1 MTATDPIRPAPTVHA
16 KDARRLERQVA
27 WLLRA
32 GVTVAAI
39 VVLAGGLAYLV
50 RYGAE
55 PVQLGVFRGE
65 PEVLRSVPGIVS
77 EAARLGRRGCI
88 QFGLLLLI
96 ATPVLRVALA
106 CLAFVRQRDWQY
118 AVISA
123 IVLATLVASLFRGL
137 W

>member
-1 MTATDPIRPAPTVHA
+1 MMPIEPNLPVPFAQAPGVG
-16 KDARRLERQVA
+16 RLERQVA

-32 GVTVAAI
+32 GVTTAAF
-39 VVLAGGLAYLV
+39 VVLVAGLFYLA
-50 RYGAE
+50 RYGAD
-55 PVQLGVFRGE
+55 PVQLAAFRGE
-65 PEVLRSVPGIVS
+65 PEVLRTVPGILS
-77 EAARLGRRGCI
+77 ETARLGRRGCI

-106 CLAFVRQRDWQY
+106 WVAFLRQRDWPY

-123 IVLATLVASLFRGL
+123 VVLATLVASLLRGL